1 MSVLASFTRS
11 SCLKLISIQQRQ
23 VSIAV
28 LRPRNFELA
37 AALPWCMLF
46 IIYYLCEYFKSGA
59 ALLAKFAGSFV
70 LFSTGHTFWFVF
82 NCDRLWHSATKQF
95 EHH

>member
-46 IIYYLCEYFKSGA
+46 IINYLCEYFKSST

-70 LFSTGHTFWFVF
+70 LFTAGHTLWLVF
-82 NCDRLWHSATKQF
+82 DRDRFWHSAS
-95 EHH
+95 E

>member
-46 IIYYLCEYFKSGA
+46 IINYLCEYFKSGA
-59 ALLAKFAGSFV
+59 TLLAKLAGSFV
-70 LFSTGHTFWFVF
+70 LFATGHTLWLMLD
-82 NCDRLWHSATKQF
+82 CDRLWHSASKQF
-95 EHH
+95 EDH